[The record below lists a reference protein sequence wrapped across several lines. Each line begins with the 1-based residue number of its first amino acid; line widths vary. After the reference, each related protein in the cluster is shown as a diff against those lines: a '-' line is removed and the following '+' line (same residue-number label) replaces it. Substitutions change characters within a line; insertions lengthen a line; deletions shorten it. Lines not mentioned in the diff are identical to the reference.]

1 MSKPAGKRPR
11 SAAASVASPVYSTP
25 ESPSLLPSI
34 QKLFDNQLE
43 KLNERL
49 YNLELKITSEIR
61 LVEVKVT
68 ELTKTVSFNS
78 ENLESIK
85 KKVIPTIQGKLE
97 EDENLFH
104 NELDRLNLY
113 ICRGNL
119 VFIGIPETSEVESTA
134 TTLKKFFSEKLN
146 LSAEVAENIEF
157 QRAHRIPATARPRP
171 IKARFLRYPDR
182 ELILRNAKLL
192 KGSNTYI
199 TEDLPRRIRL
209 ERKAQME
216 ALKVARR
223 EGKLAYFSRT
233 EPWKLFVDKVY
244 LPKTDQP
251 RFLESHRRMD
261 TQNAQ
266 K

>member
-85 KKVIPTIQGKLE
+85 KKSHT
-97 EDENLFH
+97 N
-104 NELDRLNLY
+104 N
-113 ICRGNL
+113 
-119 VFIGIPETSEVESTA
+119 
-134 TTLKKFFSEKLN
+134 
-146 LSAEVAENIEF
+146 
-157 QRAHRIPATARPRP
+157 PA
-171 IKARFLRYPDR
+171 
-182 ELILRNAKLL
+182 
-192 KGSNTYI
+192 
-199 TEDLPRRIRL
+199 
-209 ERKAQME
+209 
-216 ALKVARR
+216 
-223 EGKLAYFSRT
+223 
-233 EPWKLFVDKVY
+233 
-244 LPKTDQP
+244 
-251 RFLESHRRMD
+251 
-261 TQNAQ
+261 
-266 K
+266 